1 MDSRSK
7 ILKALEA
14 QLKSTPLSMMP
25 VTTLAVDVEKSFCD
39 VLVSIGGSVV
49 NCSDYSN
56 AQDFINTNFATDSK
70 IYTPIPELAGVMRN
84 LPAGNRFEDV
94 DLVVLQGL
102 FGVAENGAVWI
113 TDAQLPDRVLPFI
126 TQNLV
131 LIVNRTSL
139 VPTLTEAYQEIGSAH
154 YEFGMFVA
162 GPSKTADI
170 EQSLVLGAHGPKTM
184 TVVLLG

>member
-1 MDSRSK
+1 
-7 ILKALEA
+7 
-14 QLKSTPLSMMP
+14 
-25 VTTLAVDVEKSFCD
+25 
-39 VLVSIGGSVV
+39 
-49 NCSDYSN
+49 
-56 AQDFINTNFATDSK
+56 
-70 IYTPIPELAGVMRN
+70 MRN

-131 LIVNRTSL
+131 LIVNRASL

-184 TVVLLG
+184 TVVLLGWDGQSKKPVNGSSSFIRQIIAQVDAILSTNKNTSKAANRTVCSAQYNRPQTDITISTILIANDFQLTGLFTIYQ